1 MLGATC
7 RPAGRGHLDDEA
19 AAALGAIARGLP
31 LEPSSAGRVSL
42 ALPWLATVA
51 AEADRG
57 PRRGGNSRRGG
68 VFGEHSRNLARMEPG
83 RLEVGRTAT
92 VWSAVTTAD
101 TAIALGSG
109 DLPVLATPRLLA
121 WLEAATCTTI
131 SGLLGPADSSVGT
144 RVEVEHLAA
153 SAVGSTVT
161 TTAEL
166 SYVDGR
172 LLRFTVS
179 AQDEHDRLLAT
190 GTITRVI
197 VDRER
202 FLGRLTPPS

>member
-1 MLGATC
+1 VLGATC
-7 RPAGRGHLDDEA
+7 CPAGRGYLDDEA
-19 AAALGAIARGLP
+19 APACAAVAGRFP
-31 LEPSSAGRVSL
+31 LESSRARRMRLVQ
-42 ALPWLATVA
+42 LPFAAVA
-51 AEADRG
+51 AEADRWPG
-57 PRRGGNSRRGG
+57 SGWGD

-101 TAIALGSG
+101 TAIAMGSG

-121 WLEAATCTTI
+121 WLEAATCTTV
-131 SGLLGPADSSVGT
+131 SGLLGPSDSSVGT

-166 SYVDGR
+166 AHVDGR

-197 VDRER
+197 VDRAR